1 MEKTRIATFDILKG
15 IGILLVIIGHTFMKE
30 IGLFIQAF
38 HMPLF
43 FIVAG
48 YFFKYQSFLLQV
60 KRDFRRLIVPYLFV
74 VIAITIF
81 DSIKRYWQTGVVDF
95 NIGTLYEC
103 GTPAWFLLALFGSKL
118 LFNLVYRYTE
128 RHYLLVAFSLSSIPC
143 FITHFVEISP
153 TFSIG
158 SSICGVFFYAFGY
171 FIKCNDIFFKLDK
184 YRLYV
189 LVSALFFW
197 LNTSIFGA
205 VDMHYSIFKLWIIDF
220 IGACSGV
227 YLCYVVS
234 KVIELHFSCTGRILA
249 LAGYYSLVIYAFH
262 AIEYVFPD
270 WHQIAS
276 FSDGAILRP
285 YVIMIL
291 RLLFASVFV
300 LITVKTPVLYSLF
313 FPELNNGSNTKC
325 KIKNI
330 EQ

>member
-48 YFFKYQSFLLQV
+48 YFFKYQPFLLQV

-74 VIAITIF
+74 VITITII
-81 DSIKRYWQTGVVDF
+81 DSLKRYWQTGVVDF
-95 NIGTLYEC
+95 NIRTLYEC

-143 FITHFVEISP
+143 FITHFMEISP
-153 TFSIG
+153 AFAIG
-158 SSICGVFFYAFGY
+158 SSICGLFFYAFGY
-171 FIKCNDIFFKLDK
+171 HIKCNESFLKLDK
-184 YRLYV
+184 YRPYV
-189 LVSALFFW
+189 LVLALFFW

-227 YLCYVVS
+227 YLCYVAS
-234 KVIELHFSCTGRILA
+234 KVIESRFSRTRRILA
-249 LAGYYSLVIYAFH
+249 LAGYYSFVIYAFH
-262 AIEYVFPD
+262 AMEYIFPD

-276 FSDGAILRP
+276 FSDGTFLRP
-285 YVIMIL
+285 YVILMF

-300 LITVKTPVLYSLF
+300 LITVKTPVFFSLF
-313 FPELNNGSNTKC
+313 FPELHNGSNTKC

>member
-1 MEKTRIATFDILKG
+1 MKERIVTFDILKG

-30 IGLFIQAF
+30 IGPFILSF

-48 YFFKYQSFLLQV
+48 YFFKYQPFLLQV

-74 VIAITIF
+74 VIAITII
-81 DSIKRYWQTGVVDF
+81 DSIKRYWQIGVVDF

-118 LFNLVYRYTE
+118 LFNLIYCYTE
-128 RHYLLVAFSLSSIPC
+128 RHFLLVAFSLSSIPC
-143 FITHFVEISP
+143 IITHFIEISP
-153 TFSIG
+153 AFAIG
-158 SSICGVFFYAFGY
+158 SSFCGVFFYAFGY
-171 FIKCNDIFFKLDK
+171 YIRCNDIIFKLDK

-189 LVSALFFW
+189 LVSSLFFW

-227 YLCYVVS
+227 YLCFVVS
-234 KVIELHFSCTGRILA
+234 KVLELRFSCTRRILA

-276 FSDGAILRP
+276 FSDGTALRP
-285 YVIMIL
+285 FVILIF
-291 RLLFASVFV
+291 RLLLADVFV
-300 LITVKTPVLYSLF
+300 LITINCRFLKNMF
-313 FPELNNGSNTKC
+313 FPSFSQ
-325 KIKNI
+325 NI
-330 EQ
+330 